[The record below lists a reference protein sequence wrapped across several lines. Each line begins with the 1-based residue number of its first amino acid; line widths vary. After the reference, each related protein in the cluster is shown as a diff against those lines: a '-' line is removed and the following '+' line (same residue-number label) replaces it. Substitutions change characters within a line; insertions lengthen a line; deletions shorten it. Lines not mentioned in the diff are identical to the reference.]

1 MKDSEVDKPNA
12 LQININFI
20 KYQLLAKWSQYKTTD
35 DSVRW
40 RKICLAEKVVEVF
53 LVRTPPAARR
63 ECLRTLPC
71 TVGTACPLNHQVIGL
86 QKRKRERCKRSQ
98 RGLRDILVNLNDLF

>member
-20 KYQLLAKWSQYKTTD
+20 KYQLLAKWSQYKTKD

-40 RKICLAEKVVEVF
+40 RKICLAEKVVELFFSAHIPRCLERASENTSVHCRHRVSF
-53 LVRTPPAARR
+53 KPPGHWTP
-63 ECLRTLPC
+63 
-71 TVGTACPLNHQVIGL
+71 
-86 QKRKRERCKRSQ
+86 KKRERKVREEPKRP
-98 RGLRDILVNLNDLF
+98 